1 MNIPDK
7 MRSLREMHHLTQEEV
22 AEKLNISHSTYAK
35 LERGEQKIYIEKL
48 QQIAQIFNME
58 VKDFFTDTQKVVL
71 LINENGDY
79 SANYYA
85 SNEAIIAELDKA
97 KTTIQFQEKLLEN
110 NKELLLQKD
119 NEINALKEIIAL
131 MKK

>member
-7 MRSLREMHHLTQEEV
+7 MRSLREMHHLTQEEI

-35 LERGEQKIYIEKL
+35 LERGEQKIHIEKL

-58 VKDFFTDTQKVVL
+58 IKDFFTDTQKVVL

-79 SANYYA
+79 SANYYS

-97 KTTIQFQEKLLEN
+97 KATIQFQEKLLES